1 MERIR
6 NEELERIARLAGLSL
21 SDEEKELLCSDLS
34 RIVPYMERIAE
45 LDLSFDSEDDAAGKS
60 NPEETFLREDRSA
73 LSDISE
79 KILAQA
85 PLSKDG
91 MFTVPRTVE

>member
-21 SDEEKELLCSDLS
+21 SDEEKELLFSDLS

-45 LDLSFDSEDDAAGKS
+45 LDLSLENEDDAAVNS
-60 NPEETFLREDRSA
+60 ISEETFLREDRA
-73 LSDISE
+73 ETSDISD

-91 MFTVPRTVE
+91 LFTVPRTVE